1 MPRYGLKPKPKEQLE
16 EHDLQLQP
24 EEQLEEHDLQLQP
37 EEQLEEHDL
46 QLQEPHQQ
54 PPPPAAR
61 GDEMLLSWIATLTPE
76 EVEKIF
82 KPEGLRE
89 LLQRLAKEG
98 NPVAKI
104 ALAI

>member
-1 MPRYGLKPKPKEQLE
+1 MPRYGLKPKP
-16 EHDLQLQP
+16 
-24 EEQLEEHDLQLQP
+24 EEQP
-37 EEQLEEHDL
+37 EEHDL

-54 PPPPAAR
+54 PPPPVAG
-61 GDEMLLSWIATLTPE
+61 GDEMLLSWIASLTPE
-76 EVEKIF
+76 EVERIF

-104 ALAI
+104 ALAICK